1 MYSLPIT
8 TYSDYWRATKVWSL
22 YLGGLAV
29 LTAGTRYSALEGPAV
44 NRTIQPTAQQTTL
57 ALDTNK
63 LGSEVSL
70 LLPRQRASIRGTVS
84 RGVSTQGEISR
95 GVSIQGRAQGIASQ
109 AVDSEA
115 TEMRSNKIEA
125 VDIEIPYETKYV
137 ESDKLLPG
145 ETKIQEKGQKGI
157 LHQVVKTFKVGG
169 LIEDQQVQSSLELK
183 SPKTEVILQ
192 NSKPI
197 PKKKVMIQNSAPVEG
212 KVLESPKM
220 NIRVT
225 LNVDSTAYTFTGNK
239 TATGVQPSQGMIA
252 VDPKVIPL
260 GSRVYVEGYGYAIAA
275 DTGGAIRGNRID
287 VFFPTLRQ
295 CINWGRKSI
304 HIYIINPI

>member
-29 LTAGTRYSALEGPAV
+29 LTAGTRYSALEAPAV

-70 LLPRQRASIRGTVS
+70 LYPRQRASIRGTVS
-84 RGVSTQGEISR
+84 RGVSTQG
-95 GVSIQGRAQGIASQ
+95 GAQGIASQ

-145 ETKIQEKGQKGI
+145 ETTIQEKGQKGI

-169 LIEDQQVQSSLELK
+169 IIEDQQVQSSLELK